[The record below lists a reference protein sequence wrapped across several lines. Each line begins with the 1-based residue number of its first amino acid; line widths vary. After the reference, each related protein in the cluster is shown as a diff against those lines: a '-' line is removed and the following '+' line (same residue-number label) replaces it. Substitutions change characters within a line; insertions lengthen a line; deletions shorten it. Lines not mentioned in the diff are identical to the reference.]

1 MFRAIKVGIKINMYK
16 HNTIHTLIIPI
27 IFYLI
32 GCGDEISDTA
42 SSPDSLQMQVAYSS
56 TRDRQDL
63 SQGLADELAG
73 QACQLFDA
81 EMTHLTM
88 TSQRSEAG
96 QVTILP
102 SAENA
107 YKMDLPDTGT
117 GYLTLEVPDWSIT
130 IGIFTNDR
138 VQVRIWGE
146 ASDLEEERP
155 LSLNPS
161 CDGMTDERIH
171 FHAWGAYVIELI
183 GEPNDEIQLAFIK
196 D

>member
-1 MFRAIKVGIKINMYK
+1 MYK
-16 HNTIHTLIIPI
+16 YNTIHIVIIPI
-27 IFYLI
+27 LFYFVS
-32 GCGDEISDTA
+32 CGDEINDTA
-42 SSPDSLQMQVAYSS
+42 SSSESLQMQAAYSS

-63 SQGLADELAG
+63 SPGLADELAG

-81 EMTHLTM
+81 ETTSLMI

-96 QVTILP
+96 QITLLP
-102 SAENA
+102 SAETA
-107 YKMDLPDTGT
+107 YKMSLPDTGT

-130 IGIFTNDR
+130 IGIFTNDA

-155 LSLNPS
+155 LSLNPT
-161 CDGMTDERIH
+161 CDGITDERIH